1 MRSLLLILGFI
12 SIPIFGW
19 SQSMPIDFEAGSSSI
34 SFVDFDGGTSAI
46 IPNPLVDSDN
56 PSAFVGQ
63 IIRDGGEIY
72 AGSKILLSNN
82 VDFTTLTKISMD
94 VYTTA
99 PVGTVIK
106 FKLEGTGPTADV
118 NAVTTQSGGWE
129 TLEWVFAGSSNDL
142 NELVLMFDFGN
153 IGDGTAGSTF
163 YFDNIMQVT
172 GPPAPVTVTLPID
185 FENSSV
191 LTSDFLSF
199 GGGAMASVIANPQ
212 MDAVNNSATVG
223 QVVKSGG
230 AFWSGTYLRLTNDLD
245 LSTNWQLEMD
255 VFTTAPA
262 GTRLKI
268 ELENEGSKTDV
279 DYVTTSS
286 AAWETATFNFHRTA
300 SDNDILIFFFDFGNV
315 GDGSI
320 DSTFL
325 FDNVRLSPGSVIA
338 EPTTQS
344 IPIDFE
350 STITSTDL
358 DDYFGAFSDVI
369 VNPFQDT
376 NNPSASVGRIVRSG
390 GAPWAQSRI
399 KLDAIIDFSSLAAF
413 SMKVYTDAPV
423 GTQLKFKVHSENDT
437 FANEKDVFTTVSGGW
452 ATYMWDFAGDPAVY
466 DRITLMLGYDVINNA
481 SSGATFYFDDI
492 EQVAGSLSNSSNT
505 LNQVALFPN
514 PARELLH
521 INSPN
526 QKIDSFKIYD
536 LKGAVLYET
545 TSQSHLLKVDT
556 SNFSAGFYIADIITQ
571 QGERKT
577 MKFMIN

>member
-1 MRSLLLILGFI
+1 MRSLLCILGFL
-12 SIPIFGW
+12 SLPLSGW
-19 SQSMPIDFEAGSSSI
+19 SQSMPINFEAGVNSI

-46 IPNPLVDSDN
+46 VSNPFMDASN

-72 AGSKILLSNN
+72 AGSKIVLSNN

-99 PVGTVIK
+99 PVGIVIK

-153 IGDGTAGSTF
+153 IGDGSTDSTF
-163 YFDNIMQVT
+163 YFDNIQQVT

-199 GGGAMASVIANPQ
+199 GGGASASVIANPQ
-212 MDAVNNSATVG
+212 MDAVNSSATVG
-223 QVVKSGG
+223 QVIKNGG
-230 AFWSGTYLRLTNDLD
+230 TFWSGTYLRLTNDLD
-245 LSTNWQLEMD
+245 LNTNWQLEMD
-255 VFTTAPA
+255 IFTTAPA

-268 ELENEGSKTDV
+268 ELENDGSKTDV

-286 AAWETATFNFHRTA
+286 GSWETATFNFHRTA
-300 SDNDILIFFFDFGNV
+300 SDNDTLIFFFDFGNV

-320 DSTFL
+320 DATFL

-338 EPTTQS
+338 EPTAQS

-350 STITSTDL
+350 TSINSTDL
-358 DDYFGAFSDVI
+358 DDYFGAFSDI
-369 VNPFQDT
+369 ITNPFPDAD
-376 NNPSASVGRIVRSG
+376 NPSASVGRIVRSG

-399 KLDAIIDFSSLAAF
+399 KLDAIIDFSTLAAF

-423 GTQLKFKVHSENDT
+423 GTLLKFKVHSENDT
-437 FANEKDVFTTVSGGW
+437 FANEKDVFTTVSGEW

-492 EQVAGSLSNSSNT
+492 EQVAGSLSNSSHT
-505 LNQVALFPN
+505 LSQVALFPN

-521 INSPN
+521 VNSPN
-526 QKIDSFKIYD
+526 QRIDSFKIYD

-545 TSQSHLLKVDT
+545 ASQSHLLKVDI

-571 QGERKT
+571 EGGRKT
-577 MKFMIN
+577 MKFMVN